1 MDGAAIFQNR
11 VLLLESGGFP
21 ITDSNKALHGRTWQ
35 HLFH

>member
-1 MDGAAIFQNR
+1 MEGAAIFQNQ
-11 VLLLESGGFP
+11 VILLESDGSP